1 MGWLGG
7 AAGSPWVPPSWGAAP
22 GTLGFASK
30 SEQRPL
36 LPPYR
41 DAAEPP
47 LSSPQDVPS
56 LEEKMS
62 ELDVNNDEELKFGE
76 YWRLIGE
83 LAKAMRREK
92 AGKKK

>member
-1 MGWLGG
+1 MANESERQLPLALSRSRGVRTRL
-7 AAGSPWVPPSWGAAP
+7 SPPVLA
-22 GTLGFASK
+22 
-30 SEQRPL
+30 
-36 LPPYR
+36 
-41 DAAEPP
+41 
-47 LSSPQDVPS
+47 PQDVS

-92 AGKKK
+92 AGKK